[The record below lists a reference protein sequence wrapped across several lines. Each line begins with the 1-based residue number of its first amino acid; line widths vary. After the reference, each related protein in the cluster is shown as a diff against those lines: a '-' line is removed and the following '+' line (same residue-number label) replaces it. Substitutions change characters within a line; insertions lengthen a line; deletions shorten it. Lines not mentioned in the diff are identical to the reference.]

1 MRIAIAADHRGYKLK
16 EIIKV
21 HLFKRNIEVIDLGTD
36 SEESV
41 DYPIYGI
48 SCANHIVAGDADFG
62 ILCCGTGIGMSIA
75 ANKIKGIRCAVCTD
89 VVTAASAKAHND
101 ANIIALG
108 SITIDSEQA
117 PSIVDAWLD
126 GAFKGGRHKRRV
138 DMLNEL

>member
-1 MRIAIAADHRGYKLK
+1 MKIAIAADHKGFKLK
-16 EIIKV
+16 ELIKD
-21 HLFKRNIEVIDLGTD
+21 HLAERDIEVIDLGTN
-36 SEESV
+36 SEDPV
-41 DYPIYGI
+41 DYPSYGI
-48 SCANHIVAGDADFG
+48 SCANHVITGHADLG

-89 VVTAASAKAHND
+89 VVTASSAKAHND

-108 SITIDSEQA
+108 SITISFDQA

-126 GAFKGGRHKRRV
+126 GVFKGNRHKRRV